1 MPPGALT
8 KKLITVL
15 DTIAARLGRT
25 PEQAP
30 HLALGTKGEQAAY
43 FHLRTLGYT
52 IVARNYR
59 TAFRKSELDLI
70 GWEGDTLCFIEV
82 KTRTSSDIPAEDA
95 VDAEKRDDLRAVAR
109 DYLHRLRK
117 KPTTRF
123 DIVSVYLKDD
133 KPPEIT
139 LFKGA
144 FHLA

>member
-8 KKLITVL
+8 QRIVNAL
-15 DTIAARLGRT
+15 DSIALRLGRT

-30 HLALGTKGEQAAY
+30 HLALGSKGEQAAY
-43 FHLRTLGYT
+43 FHLRKLGYV

-59 TAFRKSELDLI
+59 TPFRKSELDLI
-70 GWEGDTLCFIEV
+70 GWDGETLCFIEV
-82 KTRTSSDIPAEDA
+82 KTRTSTDIPAEDA

-117 KPTTRF
+117 KPTVRF
-123 DIVSVYLKDD
+123 DIVSVYFENGKE
-133 KPPEIT
+133 PAIT
-139 LFKGA
+139 LFKDA